1 MQKVKQ
7 GTLNGVVPQ
16 PNCSLK
22 NQVSFVVT
30 REGCYFKTHSGL
42 PDPLVALVE
51 VNSASADA
59 HLLSVMKPRLL
70 VVSEKRRIVWQ

>member
-30 REGCYFKTHSGL
+30 REGCYFKTHYGL

-51 VNSASADA
+51 MRKASAGA
-59 HLLSVMKPRLL
+59 HLLPVMKPA
-70 VVSEKRRIVWQ
+70 IV